1 MKNKLVQISLLVIL
15 TSLGFSNLS
24 YGQGAQT
31 SGGVDVDGSWYLG
44 EGLKEGNYFEYSLC
58 EIDLDDCKPIKLKMW
73 IKGDI
78 QHETETLWDAI
89 VVIIDGNKIIKGSM
103 GLGKI
108 APEPVL
114 FDDDLFDYALHSS
127 HH

>member
-58 EIDLDDCKPIKLKMW
+58 EIDLNDCTPIKLKMW

-78 QHETETLWDAI
+78 QHETETLWDAK
-89 VVIIDGNKIIKGSM
+89 VVINDCNKIIKGFK

-108 APEPVL
+108 GSEPV
-114 FDDDLFDYALHSS
+114 FVE
-127 HH
+127 